1 MIDLNSKELLS
12 SKEASLLWGEHKDY
26 VRYVYNNYPNRFPK
40 GSIRKLGS
48 QLVVTQFGMEKMT
61 QHKRLENVVLK
72 KNMGDHLLA
81 EQAKVIFPTD
91 NGLAIQF
98 ENGDEVEVK
107 PGEFIR
113 VN

>member
-12 SKEASLLWGEHKDY
+12 SKEASLLWGKHKDY

-72 KNMGDHLLA
+72 KNIGNHLSA
-81 EQAKVIFPTD
+81 EQAKVISPT
-91 NGLAIQF
+91 NSGLAIQF
-98 ENGDEVEVK
+98 KNGDRLEVK
-107 PGEFIR
+107 PGEFVQID
-113 VN
+113 